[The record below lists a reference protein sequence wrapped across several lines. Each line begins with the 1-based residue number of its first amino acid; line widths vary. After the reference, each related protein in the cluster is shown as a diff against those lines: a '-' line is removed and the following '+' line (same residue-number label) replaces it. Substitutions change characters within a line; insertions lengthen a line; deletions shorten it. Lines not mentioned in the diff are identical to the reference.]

1 MFVILK
7 NNNASIICEIV
18 DALMN
23 NKVLMRDI
31 FDECFFYDKK
41 E

>member
-7 NNNASIICEIV
+7 SNNALIICEIV

-23 NKVLMRDI
+23 NKVLTKRT
-31 FDECFFYDKK
+31 FDECFSHNKK
-41 E
+41 R